1 MFLMIGTYL
10 FVHGSLS
17 NRYKQDIAKET
28 GFCRLVSNGDVIR
41 STLHFAAL
49 YDKQE
54 FRMRPSNY
62 SRCPNCAHSN
72 ENGEENCVQCLD
84 NNKITV
90 ESDKWE
96 CSRCTLLND
105 GFKKRCSACRFRK
118 EGISQRANW
127 KSRYASELDKEVRIV
142 LLGKTGSG
150 KSATGNAILND
161 DFFESTTSGSSV
173 TSRCTSRHAQR
184 FGRNIQI
191 VDTPGIFDTNKPNDV
206 VQREIIKCIGI
217 TSPGPHC
224 FLLVMGLSRFTQEEE
239 DSINHFVNNFGEGA
253 FRYFI
258 VLFTRKD
265 DLDHHGKTLDDHLK
279 TVPESLKTI
288 IAKCDHRCI
297 AFNNTAP
304 SPAKKDQV
312 EDLLKMIDDMV
323 CNNHGGHY
331 TYNMYREAKKVMKH
345 RKYQEEKA
353 RNRERERER
362 KAMEREIEQKYKKQ
376 SRSNQ
381 KKEQS

>member
-1 MFLMIGTYL
+1 MIL
-10 FVHGSLS
+10 PL
-17 NRYKQDIAKET
+17 
-28 GFCRLVSNGDVIR
+28 
-41 STLHFAAL
+41 
-49 YDKQE
+49 
-54 FRMRPSNY
+54 
-62 SRCPNCAHSN
+62 
-72 ENGEENCVQCLD
+72 
-84 NNKITV
+84 
-90 ESDKWE
+90 
-96 CSRCTLLND
+96 
-105 GFKKRCSACRFRK
+105 
-118 EGISQRANW
+118 EGIGQRQNW

-150 KSATGNAILND
+150 KSATGNAKLND

-191 VDTPGIFDTNKPNDV
+191 VDTPGIFNINKPNDDF
-206 VQREIIKCIGI
+206 QREIIKCIEI

-224 FLLVMGLSRFTQEEE
+224 FLLVMGLPRFTQEEE

-265 DLDHHGKTLDDHLK
+265 DLDHHGKTLDDHIK

-304 SPAKKDQV
+304 SPAKEDQV
-312 EDLLKMIDDMV
+312 EDLLKMIDAMV
-323 CNNHGGHY
+323 CYNHGGHY

-345 RKYQEEKA
+345 RKYQEEKD
-353 RNRERERER
+353 RNKERERER

-376 SRSNQ
+376 TRSHQ